1 MSRAH
6 FGRSDLLPSYLIGNN
21 ESISKYSKFYI
32 RSKFSRNY
40 LSFSRSRSWGCIN
53 WLKGPKE
60 NVVLGGMIL
69 VGTGFNGL
77 VQRSRQHTNI
87 PLETKNNKLFEV
99 EMRDIL
105 FHHRELFDFFISRN
119 LHDTLRQSF
128 RGLNDS

>member
-1 MSRAH
+1 
-6 FGRSDLLPSYLIGNN
+6 
-21 ESISKYSKFYI
+21 
-32 RSKFSRNY
+32 
-40 LSFSRSRSWGCIN
+40 
-53 WLKGPKE
+53 
-60 NVVLGGMIL
+60 MIP

-87 PLETKNNKLFEV
+87 PLETKNNKLFEA

>member
-1 MSRAH
+1 MSYRKLQKP
-6 FGRSDLLPSYLIGNN
+6 FFFLTQSF
-21 ESISKYSKFYI
+21 ISEASFQETARGFSK
-32 RSKFSRNY
+32 
-40 LSFSRSRSWGCIN
+40 SRSPWSYRLVEKSKRERCSR
-53 WLKGPKE
+53 
-60 NVVLGGMIL
+60 GMIP
-69 VGTGFNGL
+69 VGMGFNGL

-87 PLETKNNKLFEV
+87 PLETKNNKLFEA